1 MANLYI
7 TSIEPVSGKTALCLG
22 LAQRMQRDGYSVG
35 YLKPVSSVAHRIQ
48 GKVIDEDAAFVR
60 EVLGLREQPEE
71 LTAVALTPE
80 FVDEILTGKV
90 HINAEDMLH
99 KAYQKVAEGRDIV
112 ILEGGGSLREG
123 YIVDLG
129 TPHVSNLLK
138 APELV
143 ILKYMSNVQ
152 VMDDAL
158 TAQKRLGDSMLGVV
172 INAVPKMHME
182 FIQEVITKALAARGI
197 RTFAVIPQDRLLL
210 SISVAEIAEAL
221 SGQVLCCPDRM
232 DELVEHL
239 MVGAMSV
246 DSALTYFRRKPNK
259 AVITGGDRP
268 DIQLAALETS
278 TKCLVLT
285 GNIQPSPIILGR
297 AEEVGV
303 PVILVNY
310 DTLSTVE
317 IIERFFGRTRFRQV
331 QKLNRFV
338 QMLDERFDF
347 GELYR
352 ALGLKA

>member
-22 LAQRMQRDGYSVG
+22 IAQRMQRDGYTVG
-35 YLKPVSSVAHRIQ
+35 YLKPVSSAAHRIQ
-48 GKVIDEDAAFVR
+48 GKIVDEDAAFVR
-60 EVLGLREQPEE
+60 EALGLEERPEE
-71 LTAVALTPE
+71 LTAVPLTPE
-80 FVDEILTGKV
+80 FVDEILTGKLQ
-90 HINAEDMLH
+90 INGEEVLR
-99 KAYQKVAEGRDIV
+99 KAYEKVAKGRDIV

-123 YIVDLG
+123 YIVNLG
-129 TPHVSNLLK
+129 TPDVSHLLK

-143 ILKYMSNVQ
+143 ILKYTSNVQ
-152 VMDDAL
+152 VIDDAL
-158 TAQKRLGDSMLGVV
+158 TALKRLGDSMLGVV
-172 INAVPKMHME
+172 INAVPKIHLE
-182 FIQEVITKALAARGI
+182 FVQEVITKALAARGI
-197 RTFAVIPQDRLLL
+197 RTFAVIPQDRLLM
-210 SISVAEIAEAL
+210 SISVAKISEAL
-221 SGQVLCCPDRM
+221 NGQVLCCPDKLG
-232 DELVEHL
+232 ELVEHL

-317 IIERFFGRTRFRQV
+317 IIERFFGKTRFHQEK
-331 QKLNRFV
+331 KLQRFA
-338 QMLDERFDF
+338 QMLEERFDF
-347 GELYR
+347 DELYR
-352 ALGLKA
+352 ALGLTK

>member
-60 EVLGLREQPEE
+60 DVLGLREQPDE

-129 TPHVSNLLK
+129 TPHVAHLLK

-210 SISVAEIAEAL
+210 SISVAEIAAAL